1 MVIINII
8 YYSLKSNYITDSS
21 GSTGSSSVGKVAG
34 GVSGSIAFAVIVV
47 ICAVLVAIGKCS
59 RGTYNFDVNRQQNTS
74 TTTNSR
80 VVTSRSSTSTST
92 STSSTHTG
100 TSSTRTASRPN
111 YSGTTVTYTRKL
123 QDACPPSY
131 TEIHSYPQ
139 VQYPPAYPGY
149 ETNIAY
155 LYPTATAPVSQV
167 GYENVTT
174 PVATAANYE
183 IPNGQSHQDAAY
195 EDMSNFRPP
204 SPPNYSEICNN

>member
-1 MVIINII
+1 MVSIILFII
-8 YYSLKSNYITDSS
+8 KSNYITDSS
-21 GSTGSSSVGKVAG
+21 GSTGSSSVGTVAG
-34 GVSGSIAFAVIVV
+34 GVSGSIAFVVIVV

-59 RGTYNFDVNRQQNTS
+59 KSTYNFDASRQQNTS

-80 VVTSRSSTSTST
+80 VVTSRSSTSTS
-92 STSSTHTG
+92 
-100 TSSTRTASRPN
+100 STRTASRPN
-111 YSGTTVTYTRKL
+111 YSGTTVTYMHKL

-149 ETNIAY
+149 ETNMAY

-167 GYENVTT
+167 GYDNVTT

>member
-8 YYSLKSNYITDSS
+8 YNSLKSNYITDSS

-47 ICAVLVAIGKCS
+47 ICAVLAAIGKCS
-59 RGTYNFDVNRQQNTS
+59 KSTYNFDVNRQQNTS

-80 VVTSRSSTSTST
+80 VVTSRSST

-195 EDMSNFRPP
+195 EDMSNFCPP

>member
-1 MVIINII
+1 MVSININN
-8 YYSLKSNYITDSS
+8 SLKSNYITDIS
-21 GSTGSSSVGKVAG
+21 GSTDSSSVGKVAG

-47 ICAVLVAIGKCS
+47 ICAVLAAIGKCS
-59 RGTYNFDVNRQQNTS
+59 RGNRQQNTS

-80 VVTSRSSTSTST
+80 VITSRSSTGR
-92 STSSTHTG
+92 SSTRTG
-100 TSSTRTASRPN
+100 YTSISSNRTASRPN
-111 YSGTTVTYTRKL
+111 YNRTTVTYTL

-131 TEIHSYPQ
+131 SEIHSYPQ
-139 VQYPPAYPGY
+139 VQYPPTDPGY

-167 GYENVTT
+167 RYENVTT

-183 IPNGQSHQDAAY
+183 TPNGQSHQDAAY

>member
-1 MVIINII
+1 MVSINII
-8 YYSLKSNYITDSS
+8 YNSLKSNYITDSS
-21 GSTGSSSVGKVAG
+21 GSTGTSSVGKVAG

-47 ICAVLVAIGKCS
+47 ICAVLAAIGKCS
-59 RGTYNFDVNRQQNTS
+59 KSTYNFVVNRQQNTS

-80 VVTSRSSTSTST
+80 VVTSRSSTSTS
-92 STSSTHTG
+92 
-100 TSSTRTASRPN
+100 STRTASQPN

-155 LYPTATAPVSQV
+155 FVPTATAPVSQV
-167 GYENVTT
+167 KYDNVTT

-183 IPNGQSHQDAAY
+183 TPNGQSHQD
-195 EDMSNFRPP
+195 MSNICPP

>member
-1 MVIINII
+1 MVSINII
-8 YYSLKSNYITDSS
+8 YNSLKSNYITDSS
-21 GSTGSSSVGKVAG
+21 GSTSSGTSPVGAVAG
-34 GVSGSIAFAVIVV
+34 GVSGSIAFVVIVV

-59 RGTYNFDVNRQQNTS
+59 KSTYNFDVNRQQNTS

-80 VVTSRSSTSTST
+80 VVTSRSSTGCTST
-92 STSSTHTG
+92 N
-100 TSSTRTASRPN
+100 STRTASQPN
-111 YSGTTVTYTRKL
+111 YSGTTVTYTHKL

-139 VQYPPAYPGY
+139 VQYPPTYPGY

-167 GYENVTT
+167 RYENVTT

-183 IPNGQSHQDAAY
+183 TPNGQSHQDAAY